1 MQIHAK
7 YCLKKTLKLVYCA
20 TFKI

>member
-20 TFKI
+20 TFKK